1 MTGSVG
7 VISIMREDTL
17 VIISTVV
24 FYGFM
29 SARNEGKK
37 NNWQYRLCQAQTL
50 YRQNF
55 NISGNG
61 AKNLFWFN
69 ICNTHRYWMININY
83 L

>member
-1 MTGSVG
+1 MTGSAG

-37 NNWQYRLCQAQTL
+37 IIGSIVSVRLKPYT
-50 YRQNF
+50 
-55 NISGNG
+55 
-61 AKNLFWFN
+61 AKTSTFQEMEQKTDFGLIFATPTG
-69 ICNTHRYWMININY
+69 IG
-83 L
+83 